1 VTSQTVSS
9 GGSKRSLMIILAVV
23 AVIALVLGILWLA
36 GAAPSFLD
44 SGSHVK
50 GGGNHIYR
58 GIAGLVIGVVCAVGA
73 WWTSKKPQQAAH

>member
-1 VTSQTVSS
+1 MTSQTVSS
-9 GGSKRSLMIILAVV
+9 AGSRRSLVIILAVV

-50 GGGNHIYR
+50 NGGNHVFR

-73 WWTSKKPQQAAH
+73 WWTNKKPQQSAH